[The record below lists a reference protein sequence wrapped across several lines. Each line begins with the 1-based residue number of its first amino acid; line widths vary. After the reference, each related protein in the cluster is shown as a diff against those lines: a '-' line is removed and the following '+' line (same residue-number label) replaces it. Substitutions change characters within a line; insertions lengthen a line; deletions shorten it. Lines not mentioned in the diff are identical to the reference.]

1 MGTRLRQPGGGVGEM
16 SELVEQDKKTALK
29 KTRVQ
34 SVCLSG
40 EPQLCRECHGAGA
53 IIDGFM
59 GFPMFCPECG
69 GDGIARP

>member
-1 MGTRLRQPGGGVGEM
+1 M

-34 SVCLSG
+34 SVCQSG
-40 EPQLCRECHGAGA
+40 QPSLCRECQGAGA
-53 IIDGFM
+53 VIDGFM